1 MSIPEQADLNSP
13 SDTLAPLPEY
23 TSILLA
29 ADASDHS
36 DQGVRMAALLGKS
49 WNSRITGAHVYAAKL
64 HDVRFRQMEGGLPEQ
79 YKEETELER
88 QRDIHDEL
96 ITKGL
101 SVITDSYLDGAEE
114 TCTSAGLEYVRRSLE
129 GKNYREMVRETNSG
143 KYDLLVMGALGLGA
157 VEGSRIG
164 TVCERVVRRTDID
177 TLIIKDTKQDIT
189 AGPIVV
195 AVDGSSRSYA
205 GLLSAFA
212 IHKAHQTPIHV
223 VSAYDPYYHYVA
235 FNRIAEVLSEEAGKI
250 FRFKEQE
257 ELHESIIDQGLAKIY
272 DGHLHVA
279 RSIAEDY
286 GIEISTELLDG
297 KAHDAIEKYVR
308 KHSASLLLIGKLG
321 IHADD
326 ELDIG
331 GNAENL
337 LRNVPCAVL
346 ISQSHFTPQID
357 IIAEAT
363 TTWTH
368 QAEARMTKIPSFAQG
383 MAKMAILRFAQERGH
398 TVITE
403 SIVREATDALC
414 PVKPGAMSAATDGQ
428 TAQTVNHNEPYDPDW
443 SDEAEQIVATIRD
456 QSMRNNMR
464 RRAEKKARQQK
475 SLRVQAEHILAFMSV
490 EKPAESEATTKPTSA
505 EQQPPSSASN
515 WSAEALL
522 MLQRVPEG
530 GIRDMARSAAETIAA
545 ESDVSTIDE
554 IFFSAILDTFK
565 NGSEAVEETL
575 SWSDEA
581 RQGIA
586 KAPPMVRGMLAREIE
601 NYARELG
608 RDNVDET
615 IVKQVKVRWDESGY
629 FHQSATDPRSANLN
643 PASDKPRD
651 SSDQGTT
658 ANAGK
663 PLPWQQDAL
672 QRLNRVPEGFMRESC
687 RKRIEAAAAD
697 QNQTEVTLT
706 LVEQQL
712 DSANTVMQKVV
723 ANGNGKCPFGHDV

>member
-1 MSIPEQADLNSP
+1 MSIPEQADLNNP
-13 SDTLAPLPEY
+13 SDTLSPLPEY
-23 TSILLA
+23 KSILLA

-36 DQGVRMAALLGKS
+36 DQGVKMAALLGQS
-49 WNSRITGAHVYAAKL
+49 WQSTITGAHVYAAKL

-114 TCTSAGLEYVRRSLE
+114 TCTAAGLEYVRRSLE

-157 VEGSRIG
+157 VEGSRVG

-177 TLIIKDTKQDIT
+177 TLIIKDPKQDIT
-189 AGPIVV
+189 NGPIVV
-195 AVDGSSRSYA
+195 AVDGSSRGYA

-212 IHKAHQTPIHV
+212 IHKAHNTPIHV
-223 VSAYDPYYHYVA
+223 ISAYDPYYHYVA
-235 FNRIAEVLSEEAGKI
+235 FNRIAEVLSEEAGKV

-257 ELHESIIDQGLAKIY
+257 ELHESIIDEGLAKIY

-308 KHSASLLLIGKLG
+308 KHNASLLIIGKLG

-337 LRNVPCAVL
+337 LRNVPCALL

-357 IIAEAT
+357 IVAEAT

-368 QAEARMTKIPSFAQG
+368 QAEAEMERVPSFAVG

-398 TVITE
+398 TVITQ

-414 PVKPGAMSAATDGQ
+414 PVKPNAMSASAEGQ
-428 TAQTVNHNEPYDPDW
+428 TSQTVSHNEPYDPDW
-443 SDEAEQIVATIRD
+443 SEEAEQILATIRD

-475 SLRVQAEHILAFMSV
+475 SLQVLAEHILAFMSA
-490 EKPAESEATTKPTSA
+490 EKPVGESATDPIKADSPEECSWSTEA
-505 EQQPPSSASN
+505 QQ
-515 WSAEALL
+515 

-530 GIRDMARSAAETIAA
+530 SIREMARSAAETIAA
-545 ESDVSTIDE
+545 ESDISHIDE
-554 IFFSAILDTFK
+554 TFFGAILDTFK

-575 SWSDEA
+575 SWSEDA

-586 KAPPMVRGMLAREIE
+586 KAPPMVRGMLVREIE

-608 RDNVDET
+608 QDNVDEA
-615 IVKQVKVRWDESGY
+615 IVKQVKARWDESGY
-629 FHQSATDPRSANLN
+629 FHQSAADPRSSNLN
-643 PASDKPRD
+643 APDTETVAADQTKSDND
-651 SSDQGTT
+651 
-658 ANAGK
+658 N
-663 PLPWQQDAL
+663 PLSWQQDAL

-687 RKRIEAAAAD
+687 RKRIEAAATD
-697 QNQTEVTLT
+697 QGQTEISLA

-723 ANGNGKCPFGHDV
+723 ANGKGKCPFGHDS